1 MTVIGTTE
9 RLRMEVTDVGH
20 AADLVRVLDDPRV
33 GTHIGGPDV
42 TTVEAM
48 VERIGMLRAGPPEH
62 FDEDRWLNFVV
73 RCEEGVCG
81 RLEAT
86 TYPDGWAEIAYVFG
100 PAFWGHGYATE
111 GVQWLMGHLAEV
123 YGITELWAA
132 VHPDNA
138 ASIRLLG
145 RAGFTETAVLSRPV
159 GSYDDGDLV
168 FARLAPTG

>member
-1 MTVIGTTE
+1 V
-9 RLRMEVTDVGH
+9 
-20 AADLVRVLDDPRV
+20 
-33 GTHIGGPDV
+33 
-42 TTVEAM
+42 
-48 VERIGMLRAGPPEH
+48 
-62 FDEDRWLNFVV
+62 
-73 RCEEGVCG
+73 
-81 RLEAT
+81 
-86 TYPDGWAEIAYVFG
+86 
-100 PAFWGHGYATE
+100 
-111 GVQWLMGHLAEV
+111 GHLADT